1 MHNLG
6 VTDHPSP
13 DRALRTL
20 AGPLRVL
27 VAVADHGTVTRAAD
41 EVGLRQPT
49 ASRALA
55 RVQEAVGVHLLV
67 PDGRGVRLT
76 AAGRVLAESA
86 RRALAEIDRGVRA
99 VVEDDSPATG
109 RVALG
114 FLHTLGASAV
124 PALVRAF
131 RAGHPAARFQLT
143 QGAADALLAHLAAG
157 DVDLVL
163 TSPLPRRP
171 GWTSVALVEQP
182 LVLALP
188 PDHPLAARERLR
200 LTDVAGEEFVL
211 FEPGYGLRETTEA
224 MFAEA
229 GVVPRVAFEGQDAAT
244 VRGLVAAGLGV
255 AVLPSAG
262 ARRPAGTPGGV
273 VERPLEGPSTSR
285 TLGLVW
291 RDEPLPRVAAAFRDL
306 VLARRDLVSDPR

>member
-1 MHNLG
+1 MQDVPAL
-6 VTDHPSP
+6 

-27 VAVADHGTVTRAAD
+27 VAVADHGHVTRAAD
-41 EVGLRQPT
+41 ELGVQQPT

-55 RVQEAVGVHLLV
+55 RIQQAVGVPLLV
-67 PDGRGVRLT
+67 PEGRGVRLT

-86 RRALAEIDRGVRA
+86 RRALAELDRGVRT
-99 VVEDDSPATG
+99 VVADDSPETG

-131 RAGHPAARFQLT
+131 RAEHPAARFQLT
-143 QGAADALLAHLAAG
+143 QGAAGALLAQLTAG

-188 PDHPLAARERLR
+188 AEHRLAGRDRLH

-229 GVVPRVAFEGQDAAT
+229 GVVPRVAFEGQDADT

-255 AVLPSAG
+255 AVLPAAG
-262 ARRPAGTPGGV
+262 GRAPAGV
-273 VERPLEGPSTSR
+273 VERPLAGPSTSR

-291 RDEPLPRVAAAFRDL
+291 RTEPLPRVAAAFRDL
-306 VLARRDLVSDPR
+306 VVARTDLLSDPR